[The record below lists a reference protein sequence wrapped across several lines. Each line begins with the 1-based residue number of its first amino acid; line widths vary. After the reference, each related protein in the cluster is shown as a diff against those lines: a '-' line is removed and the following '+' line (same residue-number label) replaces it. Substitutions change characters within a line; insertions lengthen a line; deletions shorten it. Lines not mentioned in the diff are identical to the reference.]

1 MAVALLALPWAY
13 PIDLKIALPAKE
25 MGRYFSDTFQRRT
38 GKPLAIVAGD
48 PQTAALVAFAA
59 PSRPHLFFD
68 AAPERSPWVTATDMA
83 DKGAII
89 LWPATDTLGTPPPA
103 IKERF
108 PDLLIEPPREFA
120 RTFQGVQPPV
130 RIGWAVIR
138 PKTGSTT
145 AVVPPVDVGGIR

>member
-1 MAVALLALPWAY
+1 M
-13 PIDLKIALPAKE
+13 
-25 MGRYFSDTFQRRT
+25 S
-38 GKPLAIVAGD
+38 
-48 PQTAALVAFAA
+48 AA
-59 PSRPHLFFD
+59 D
-68 AAPERSPWVTATDMA
+68 IA

-89 LWPATDTLGTPPPA
+89 SWPAIDTLGTPPPA

-120 RTFQGVQPPV
+120 RTIQGVQPPV

-145 AVVPPVDVGGIR
+145 AVLPPLTWERIRLIFLSFKYLFYNCANCATHFWKACRKYAFSGLHDVSS